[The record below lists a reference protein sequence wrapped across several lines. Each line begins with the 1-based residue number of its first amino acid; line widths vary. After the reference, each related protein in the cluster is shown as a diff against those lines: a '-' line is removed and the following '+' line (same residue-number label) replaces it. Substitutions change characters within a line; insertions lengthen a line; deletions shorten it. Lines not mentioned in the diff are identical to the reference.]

1 MGEIWYSEKREADEP
16 QYTVFRERPRLQL
29 RPAADLIWLL
39 LYHFPHQQI
48 PLGQKHEYFSSD
60 KKQKIIPPPQS
71 VIVNLLIF
79 ISFRFLS
86 FNDVG
91 DHLLKKIMFAPPYGD
106 VQVVS
111 LQFDVKWVLKIFGL
125 LLMKV
130 FPTNWTMTTT
140 VQCVQS
146 SEHYL
151 MNINYNLTVT
161 NHNTFYNCPSF
172 VIWNLECFI

>member
-16 QYTVFRERPRLQL
+16 QYTVFRERPRLRL

-48 PLGQKHEYFSSD
+48 SLGQKHEYFSSD
-60 KKQKIIPPPQS
+60 KKQKIIPPSPQS

-111 LQFDVKWVLKIFGL
+111 LQFDVKWVSEYFLKNI
-125 LLMKV
+125 
-130 FPTNWTMTTT
+130 WT
-140 VQCVQS
+140 S
-146 SEHYL
+146 PNE
-151 MNINYNLTVT
+151 NISHQLDYD
-161 NHNTFYNCPSF
+161 HNCPVCPVQWTSAHEYQLQF
-172 VIWNLECFI
+172 NSHQS